1 MLSNDRC
8 LFLLHSIFE
17 MCTATLYFITLIPAT
32 SAGNSH
38 THIRKISSIVEKMA
52 WHTSLV
58 FLLYC
63 SIVLSQVCDNEQ
75 LCDSERTTGF
85 KKCKYFDPAQFN
97 EDSPS
102 IVYGKIT
109 YTVHFFACDIY
120 MYIVS
125 VHIFFYR

>member
-1 MLSNDRC
+1 
-8 LFLLHSIFE
+8 
-17 MCTATLYFITLIPAT
+17 
-32 SAGNSH
+32 
-38 THIRKISSIVEKMA
+38 MA

-58 FLLYC
+58 FLLSFC
-63 SIVLSQVCDNEQ
+63 SIVLSLDFCDNEQ
-75 LCDSERTTGF
+75 LCDSEPTTGL

-120 MYIVS
+120 MYIVTRRLVGS
-125 VHIFFYR
+125 TDQAYSSKWLLVQNCMKISGTTFFL

>member
-1 MLSNDRC
+1 
-8 LFLLHSIFE
+8 
-17 MCTATLYFITLIPAT
+17 
-32 SAGNSH
+32 
-38 THIRKISSIVEKMA
+38 MA
-52 WHTSLV
+52 WHTSLF
-58 FLLYC
+58 FLLSC

-75 LCDSERTTGF
+75 LCDSEPITGL

-125 VHIFFYR
+125 VHIFFHR

>member
-1 MLSNDRC
+1 
-8 LFLLHSIFE
+8 
-17 MCTATLYFITLIPAT
+17 
-32 SAGNSH
+32 
-38 THIRKISSIVEKMA
+38 MA

-58 FLLYC
+58 FLLSFC
-63 SIVLSQVCDNEQ
+63 SIVLSLDFCDNEQ
-75 LCDSERTTGF
+75 LCDSEPTTGL

-120 MYIVS
+120 MYIVMS
-125 VHIFFYR
+125 VWLWNFKMVDPKKQDYWPRINIIKGYFF